1 MTLKKSLFLQTPAA
15 QGLKKK
21 LETNSKFWA
30 VRKNLFN

>member
-1 MTLKKSLFLQTPAA
+1 MTLKKTLFLQTLAP

-30 VRKNLFN
+30 VRN